1 MKKTSIITISVLAMT
16 LCASCDNLLNL
27 ESETSVT
34 TNYLKTD
41 KDGLKRA
48 IAGLY
53 VYERDNIVD
62 NSDSKGIVIL
72 PQLFDFNT
80 DIFLF
85 NAGNWA
91 SLGRLTDLTPDSGVI
106 EDYWKFWYAIAGRA
120 NEIIASSEH
129 LGLEDPEIRKIHGEA
144 CLSGQGPT
152 SNSGNDSK
160 GSTSTQSLQT
170 CPIWREP
177 TSLPPRMKCSLF

>member
-1 MKKTSIITISVLAMT
+1 MT

-85 NAGNWA
+85 TPVT
-91 SLGRLTDLTPDSGVI
+91 GRHWEGSPTLRQTP
-106 EDYWKFWYAIAGRA
+106 E
-120 NEIIASSEH
+120 
-129 LGLEDPEIRKIHGEA
+129 
-144 CLSGQGPT
+144 
-152 SNSGNDSK
+152 
-160 GSTSTQSLQT
+160 
-170 CPIWREP
+170 
-177 TSLPPRMKCSLF
+177 

>member
-53 VYERDNIVD
+53 V
-62 NSDSKGIVIL
+62 
-72 PQLFDFNT
+72 
-80 DIFLF
+80 
-85 NAGNWA
+85 
-91 SLGRLTDLTPDSGVI
+91 
-106 EDYWKFWYAIAGRA
+106 
-120 NEIIASSEH
+120 
-129 LGLEDPEIRKIHGEA
+129 
-144 CLSGQGPT
+144 
-152 SNSGNDSK
+152 
-160 GSTSTQSLQT
+160 
-170 CPIWREP
+170 
-177 TSLPPRMKCSLF
+177 

>member
-1 MKKTSIITISVLAMT
+1 MIAVSVMY
-16 LCASCDNLLNL
+16 ASCDSLLNL

-34 TNYLKTD
+34 TNWLQTD
-41 KDGLKRA
+41 KEGLRRA

-62 NSDSKGIVIL
+62 NSNEKGIVII

-91 SLGRLTDLTPDSGVI
+91 SLGRLTDLTPDSGMTI
-106 EDYWKFWYAIAGRA
+106 GF
-120 NEIIASSEH
+120 
-129 LGLEDPEIRKIHGEA
+129 
-144 CLSGQGPT
+144 SGME
-152 SNSGNDSK
+152 S
-160 GSTSTQSLQT
+160 
-170 CPIWREP
+170 
-177 TSLPPRMKCSLF
+177 

>member
-72 PQLFDFNT
+72 PQ
-80 DIFLF
+80 
-85 NAGNWA
+85 
-91 SLGRLTDLTPDSGVI
+91 
-106 EDYWKFWYAIAGRA
+106 
-120 NEIIASSEH
+120 
-129 LGLEDPEIRKIHGEA
+129 
-144 CLSGQGPT
+144 
-152 SNSGNDSK
+152 
-160 GSTSTQSLQT
+160 
-170 CPIWREP
+170 
-177 TSLPPRMKCSLF
+177 

>member
-72 PQLFDFNT
+72 PQLFDLT
-80 DIFLF
+80 RTY
-85 NAGNWA
+85 
-91 SLGRLTDLTPDSGVI
+91 SCSTPVTGRHWEGSPTLRQTP
-106 EDYWKFWYAIAGRA
+106 E
-120 NEIIASSEH
+120 
-129 LGLEDPEIRKIHGEA
+129 
-144 CLSGQGPT
+144 
-152 SNSGNDSK
+152 
-160 GSTSTQSLQT
+160 
-170 CPIWREP
+170 
-177 TSLPPRMKCSLF
+177 